1 MHRIRITI
9 WALILLTSG
18 VARAGVNN
26 AGTTA
31 GNFLSVGSGASI
43 LAMGGA
49 TLGSGH
55 DLHAA
60 AWNPAAL
67 GYLAETQFSLGHSSL
82 AMESSQEW
90 LSAGG
95 RLSQGTT
102 RWAVDALYQSEGG
115 FQGRDA
121 LNQSTGSFN
130 VSNMALGVRLARPF
144 GDVVSVGFGVRWVNE
159 NLGDAKGSGIG
170 FDGGLQG
177 RAGQFGF
184 GLAARNVGGQMKYD
198 AGSYDLPG
206 VFGAGVSWAHPSA
219 GVRLNL
225 DANFP
230 NAYYNDVR
238 MGAEWRWQDRLAL
251 RAGYRKELSAPSD
264 EPLSG
269 PSFGFGVGAGGMWLD
284 YGFLVG
290 GADVQGQHRLGLT
303 FLPNLL
309 HGGMSAMEPRVDNA
323 PAMSPEPVAVDKSAA
338 PATAQKPRTIVAAPT
353 PTPTLVA
360 VISSEPQAEPLR
372 LALPDDASSTPGV
385 RRQSEPSARTFATSK
400 PVRTRKLVIPRVEEE
415 AVAVVEPVRS
425 KPAKAPK
432 PAKTPKPEKSAPVA
446 VMTDEVASATLAP
459 AQTVQPV
466 ATRAPQ
472 VEVVKPAPAKAPEVV
487 VVKPAQRPSMVVVK
501 AGETLA
507 SLAKLY
513 DNSVPALMMENNLVS
528 DQVKP
533 GQKIKL
539 PPAGRR

>member
-1 MHRIRITI
+1 MHRIRITFC
-9 WALILLTSG
+9 ALILFTSG
-18 VARAGVNN
+18 VARAGIDN

-43 LAMGGA
+43 LSMGGA
-49 TLGSGH
+49 TLGSGR

-67 GYLAETQFSLGHSSL
+67 GYLGETQLSLGHSSL
-82 AMESSQEW
+82 AMEASQEW
-90 LSAGG
+90 LAFGG
-95 RLSQGTT
+95 RLSNDAT

-115 FQGRDA
+115 FDGRDA

-130 VSNMALGVRLARPF
+130 VSNMALGLRVARPF
-144 GDVVSVGFGVRWVNE
+144 GDRVSAGFGVRWVNE

-170 FDGGLQG
+170 FDAGVQA
-177 RAGQFGF
+177 RSGQFGF
-184 GLAARNVGGQMKYD
+184 GLAARNVGGQMKYEE
-198 AGSYDLPG
+198 GSYDLPG
-206 VFGAGVSWAHPSA
+206 VFGAGVSWAHPTA

-238 MGAEWRWQDRLAL
+238 MGAEWRWQERLAL

-290 GADVQGQHRLGLT
+290 GADVQGQHRVGLT
-303 FLPNLL
+303 FRPNLSRL
-309 HGGMSAMEPRVDNA
+309 GTPSMAPRVDNT
-323 PAMSPEPVAVDKSAA
+323 PAKSPEPVAVA
-338 PATAQKPRTIVAAPT
+338 KPVVAAPT
-353 PTPTLVA
+353 PAPVAA
-360 VISSEPQAEPLR
+360 VIPSEPKAEPLQ
-372 LALPDDASSTPGV
+372 LSLPADASSAPSA
-385 RRQSEPSARTFATSK
+385 RRRSEPSAPGYAAGK
-400 PVRTRKLVIPRVEEE
+400 PVKAPKLVIPKIE
-415 AVAVVEPVRS
+415 AEPVAVVEPVES

-432 PAKTPKPEKSAPVA
+432 PAKPVKAPKPAKTAPVA

-459 AQTVQPV
+459 APVVQPV

-472 VEVVKPAPAKAPEVV
+472 IEVVKPAPAKAPEVV
-487 VVKPAQRPSMVVVK
+487 VPKPAQRPSMVVVK

>member
-1 MHRIRITI
+1 MHRNRLTI
-9 WALILLTSG
+9 CALLLLTAG
-18 VARAGVNN
+18 VARAGIDN

-43 LAMGGA
+43 LSMGGA
-49 TLGSGH
+49 TLGSGG

-67 GYLAETQFSLGHSSL
+67 GYLSETQFALGHSSL

-95 RLSQGTT
+95 RVARGAT
-102 RWAVDALYQSEGG
+102 RWSVDALYQSEGG
-115 FQGRDA
+115 FEGRDA

-130 VSNMALGVRLARPF
+130 VSNMALGVRVARPF
-144 GDVVSVGFGVRWVNE
+144 GDVVNAGFGVRWVNE
-159 NLGDAKGSGIG
+159 NLGDAKGSGLG
-170 FDGGLQG
+170 FDAGLQA
-177 RAGQFGF
+177 RTGQFGF
-184 GLAARNVGGQMKYD
+184 GLAARNVGGKMKYD

-206 VFGAGVSWAHPSA
+206 VFGAGVSWSHPTA

-269 PSFGFGVGAGGMWLD
+269 PSFGLGVGAGGMWLD

-290 GADVQGQHRLGLT
+290 GADVQGQHRIGMT
-303 FLPNLL
+303 FRPSLL
-309 HGGMSAMEPRVDNA
+309 HGGLSPMGPRVENA
-323 PAMSPEPVAVDKSAA
+323 PAQQSAPLAATKPAPHAAKPQEIAPAPVAAAASVPSEPQEAPLQIALPSDASAA
-338 PATAQKPRTIVAAPT
+338 PSARRE
-353 PTPTLVA
+353 
-360 VISSEPQAEPLR
+360 SEPQAR
-372 LALPDDASSTPGV
+372 A
-385 RRQSEPSARTFATSK
+385 FATSK
-400 PVRTRKLVIPRVEEE
+400 PVKAPKLVIPKSG
-415 AVAVVEPVRS
+415 VEPVVLAEPAPKKRE

-432 PAKTPKPEKSAPVA
+432 PVKAAAVA
-446 VMTDEVASATLAP
+446 MTDEVAPATLMPAP
-459 AQTVQPV
+459 VVQPV

-472 VEVVKPAPAKAPEVV
+472 VEIVRPAPAKAPANR
-487 VVKPAQRPSMVVVK
+487 PAVVVVK

-507 SLAKLY
+507 GLAKLY
-513 DNSVPALMMENNLVS
+513 ENSVTALMMENNLVS

>member
-1 MHRIRITI
+1 MHRIRITFC
-9 WALILLTSG
+9 ALILFTSG
-18 VARAGVNN
+18 VARAGIDN

-31 GNFLSVGSGASI
+31 GNFLSVGSGAAI
-43 LAMGGA
+43 LSMGGA
-49 TLGSGH
+49 TLGSGR

-67 GYLAETQFSLGHSSL
+67 GYLTETQFSLGHSSL

-95 RLSQGTT
+95 RLSHGAT

-115 FQGRDA
+115 FEGRDA

-144 GDVVSVGFGVRWVNE
+144 GDVVNAGFGVRWVNE

-170 FDGGLQG
+170 FDAGLQA

-290 GADVQGQHRLGLT
+290 GADVQGQHRIGLT
-303 FLPNLL
+303 FRPNLL
-309 HGGMSAMEPRVDNA
+309 RGGMSAMEPRVDNTPA
-323 PAMSPEPVAVDKSAA
+323 P
-338 PATAQKPRTIVAAPT
+338 TVAA
-353 PTPTLVA
+353 
-360 VISSEPQAEPLR
+360 VIRSEPKAEPLR
-372 LALPDDASSTPGV
+372 LALPDDASSAPGV
-385 RRQSEPSARTFATSK
+385 RRQSEPSAPAFAMSK
-400 PVRTRKLVIPRVEEE
+400 PVKAPKLVIPKVEEE
-415 AVAVVEPVRS
+415 PVAVVEPARS

-432 PAKTPKPEKSAPVA
+432 TAKTPKPVNGAPVA
-446 VMTDEVASATLAP
+446 VMTDGVASATLAP

-466 ATRAPQ
+466 ASRAPQ

-487 VVKPAQRPSMVVVK
+487 VPKPAERPSMVVVK

-513 DNSVPALMMENNLVS
+513 DNSVTALMMENNLVS